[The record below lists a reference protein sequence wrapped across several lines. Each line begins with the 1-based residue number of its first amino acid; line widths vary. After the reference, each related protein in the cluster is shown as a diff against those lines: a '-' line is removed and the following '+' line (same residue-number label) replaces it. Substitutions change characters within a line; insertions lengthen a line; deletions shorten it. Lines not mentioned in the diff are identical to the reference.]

1 MSGRLLLAVAGAILL
16 AVVAAVWFSGLSD
29 GDSARGA
36 GAAAEQPDAPT
47 GTVDPAL
54 VTVVEAAR
62 ATAAQAAVDANAADA
77 VATATDKVAATAATF
92 AADGNTAAAEA
103 GKVAKTACKTPGATL
118 ACATTGD
125 GTRYEGAQTC
135 RSDGCG
141 PDGFGVFTDAKRGWE
156 SQGKWENWSLVLGCD
171 SMKGVIT
178 YCGQQVASAW
188 SGFGISYNSEAA
200 AISAEWLAGAGKNPI
215 QLDYPTG
222 SRMRGEMVD
231 YKLDGLGVYERSD
244 KRVLRGRWRAG
255 KLISGVVAYPAS
267 GNVLSGTF
275 LDGNAQSGSIA
286 YRDGH
291 LFVGEIEDGPALAE
305 ARPKRGVLY
314 APDGRIAAQGAWRDG
329 APVSID

>member
-1 MSGRLLLAVAGAILL
+1 MNGRLLFAVVGAILL
-16 AVVAAVWFSGLSD
+16 AIVAALLFSGPFGDDGANHTSD
-29 GDSARGA
+29 
-36 GAAAEQPDAPT
+36 AAKQSEVPT
-47 GTVDPAL
+47 GAVNPAL
-54 VTVVEAAR
+54 VPVIEAAR
-62 ATAAQAAVDANAADA
+62 AAVAQATVDATAADA
-77 VATATDKVAATAATF
+77 VATATDKVAATAAAS
-92 AADGNTAAAEA
+92 AADGKTAADEA
-103 GKVAKTACKTPGATL
+103 ARVAKKACKVPGATL
-118 ACATTGD
+118 ACATAED
-125 GTRYEGAQTC
+125 GTRYEGAQAC
-135 RSDGCG
+135 RTDGCG

-222 SRMRGEMVD
+222 SRMRGEMAD

-255 KLISGVVAYPAS
+255 KLISGVVVYPVS
-267 GNVLSGTF
+267 GDVVSGTF

-286 YRDGH
+286 YRDGR
-291 LFVGEIEDGPALAE
+291 LFVGEIEDGPALTE
-305 ARPKRGVLY
+305 ARPKNGVLY
-314 APDGRIAAQGAWRDG
+314 TPEGHIAAQGAWHDG
-329 APVSID
+329 VPRAAD